1 MFCNTPGFSA
11 RSSKSDTQPTAR
23 FRWEDN
29 IKLYLQE
36 TNYEGVEWIQL
47 DQDTD

>member
-1 MFCNTPGFSA
+1 MFGNTPGFSA
-11 RSSKSDTQPTAR
+11 RGSESDTQLTAR

-29 IKLYLQE
+29 IRTYLQE
-36 TNYEGVEWIQL
+36 TKCEGVEWIQL